1 MIYKTEERSFYIHPG
16 VNCIC
21 RLSVPDLSADPDQAR
36 AMGNSLSEKSESI
49 DQFLSEIFFPQY
61 VRALRTA
68 VLAYLA
74 SDLPEYFLR
83 GHRVLVGS
91 IPIWE
96 DSRAAY
102 DPYDDLVIID
112 ANALNLGAYGSS
124 SQFIYGHELG
134 HRIMHFRGTEST
146 DKAIAFA
153 SSVLSTCD
161 RTFLLEVMADAFGA
175 LISPGKNS
183 RFTDG
188 LDPIKQEGLQLAALR
203 LAWSC

>member
-36 AMGNSLSEKSESI
+36 AYAGNSLSEKRRVSI
-49 DQFLSEIFFPQY
+49 NFCRKFSPQY

-68 VLAYLA
+68 VLAYTRLRSSRIFPA
-74 SDLPEYFLR
+74 WSPVFLS
-83 GHRVLVGS
+83 VP

-112 ANALNLGAYGSS
+112 ANALNLGACGSS
-124 SQFIYGHELG
+124 GQFIYGHELG

-146 DKAIAFA
+146 DKSDSLRFQ
-153 SSVLSTCD
+153 C
-161 RTFLLEVMADAFGA
+161 TFHL
-175 LISPGKNS
+175 
-183 RFTDG
+183 
-188 LDPIKQEGLQLAALR
+188 
-203 LAWSC
+203 